1 MNPLH
6 SVTWLVWAIAVM
18 VSLQLGRNPYL
29 IAVTLAIVWWIV
41 ETHRR
46 PGAMARAFPVLVGLA
61 VAFAL
66 LRIVLIGVTSPGD
79 GGADTL
85 VTLPSVTVP
94 GLLGGFTLGGAVSSS
109 VVLQTT
115 VDSLVWIGIMAGF
128 GAFNAVASH
137 HELLGSAPRA
147 FHEPGLVL
155 TVALAFVPSTIDAA
169 VAAREADR
177 ARTGGQGAGPGRTVR
192 LALPVLETGLER
204 AVSLAESMDSR
215 GYGRDRA
222 SGVERWAAALS
233 LTALLALAGSV
244 IALVG
249 EAGAAAG
256 ALAGAGTGALV
267 GAVLLGGRS
276 APTRYRPRRLT
287 RTDAAV
293 MAAVLAAPVVL
304 GACTALG
311 VDGLVWNPSVL
322 PRRPPV
328 LPVLPALALTGLAV
342 PALIRPAAAA
352 EPGTGAAGYRAGSEV
367 VGSHD
372 PAAPAASGTSG
383 GVAS

>member
-18 VSLQLGRNPYL
+18 VSLQLARNPYL
-29 IAVTLAIVWWIV
+29 VAVTLAIVWWVV
-41 ETHRR
+41 EAHRR

-61 VAFAL
+61 VVFAL
-66 LRIVLIGVTSPGD
+66 LRVVLIGLTSPGD

-85 VTLPSVTVP
+85 FTLPSATVP
-94 GLLGGFTLGGAVSSS
+94 GFLGGFTLGGPISSS
-109 VVLQTT
+109 VVLQTAI
-115 VDSLVWIGIMAGF
+115 DSLVWIGIMAGF

-177 ARTGGQGAGPGRTVR
+177 ARTGGVGPKRGRSVR

-204 AVSLAESMDSR
+204 AMALAESMDSR

-222 SGVERWAAALS
+222 TGADRSAAALS
-233 LTALLALAGSV
+233 LIALLALAGSV

-249 EAGAAAG
+249 EAGALAGGLAAAG
-256 ALAGAGTGALV
+256 TIALV

-276 APTRYRPRRLT
+276 APTRYRPRRLS

-293 MAAVLAAPVVL
+293 MAAVLAVPVVL
-304 GACTALG
+304 GACAAFG

-322 PRRPPV
+322 PRRPPT
-328 LPVLPALALTGLAV
+328 LPIVPAVALVGLAV
-342 PALIRPAAAA
+342 PALIR
-352 EPGTGAAGYRAGSEV
+352 
-367 VGSHD
+367 D
-372 PAAPAASGTSG
+372 PAAGQGAT
-383 GVAS
+383 